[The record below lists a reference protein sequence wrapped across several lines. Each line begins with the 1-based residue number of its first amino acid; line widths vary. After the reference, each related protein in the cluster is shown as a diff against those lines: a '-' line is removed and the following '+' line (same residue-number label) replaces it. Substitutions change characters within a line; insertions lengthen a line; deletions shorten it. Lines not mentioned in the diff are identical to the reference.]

1 MFFENE
7 RQNKLEFLNVKD
19 KKKYDNEIQKLK
31 EKNRYFASF
40 IIFIFCIICFF
51 SSLSRSKTI
60 TRARA
65 LKRGKK
71 YMKQCF
77 EGKLLNNNSKTF
89 SLNPKISAVIP
100 VYNCEKTIKAAVRSI
115 QNQNMADI
123 EIILVND
130 NSQDNTSMIITELSK
145 EDKRIKI
152 LSNEKNMATLYSRNI
167 GILNSE
173 GKYIMNLDNDDLF
186 LDSDVFDTVY
196 NEAEKGNYDIIGCGA
211 VDCKTYNPLLTQ
223 IEEGLFHD
231 HKDGLTVFQPD
242 LTYFAITVNGE
253 FEQNDLHV
261 WGRLTKTELYKEA
274 IDNFGLNAIG
284 EKRNL
289 SFLTWAEDS
298 AMSMALFRYAKSYK
312 FIKKY
317 GIFHYLAQTTASH
330 TSADSLMKYGYLFF
344 IDTVFDFSHDNIK
357 GKKFSVIMIDDVF
370 EKFEKDKYNEKNLK
384 YLKAILIK
392 MLQCQYISTDDKKK
406 LQKDFES
413 LG

>member
-1 MFFENE
+1 MYNENE
-7 RQNKLEFLNVKD
+7 DQNKYVPLNYKDRQTYEKETIKLKKIKEFFIFFVKFIFSVILLYVIVSSEKD
-19 KKKYDNEIQKLK
+19 KLR
-31 EKNRYFASF
+31 KNV
-40 IIFIFCIICFF
+40 
-51 SSLSRSKTI
+51 LNKG
-60 TRARA
+60 
-65 LKRGKK
+65 LQ

-77 EGKLLNNNSKTF
+77 KGKLLNNNTNIL
-89 SLNPKISAVIP
+89 SLNPKISVVIP
-100 VYNCEKTIKAAVRSI
+100 VYNCEKTIKFAVRSI

-130 NSQDNTSMIITELSK
+130 NSKDNTSLIIKELAE
-145 EDKRIKI
+145 EDQRIKI
-152 LSNEKNMATLYSRNI
+152 IYNEKNMATLYSRNV
-167 GILNSE
+167 GILNSK

-186 LDSDVFDTVY
+186 MDNDVFDTVY
-196 NEAEKGNYDIIGCGA
+196 EEAEKNNYDMIGFSA
-211 VDCKTYNPLLTQ
+211 IDCDTYNPL
-223 IEEGLFHD
+223 IKDMREGMFHS

-413 LG
+413 